1 MASNYG
7 KWVEASLKV
16 LKSLNDNSKDPV
28 HIGEAM
34 VCWTY
39 LAFVES
45 IIAYEEVGLNMTLD
59 EDVKKFINDAYDVAN
74 SHVNELTKFM
84 RNEGIPL
91 ASSPAHKPI
100 SDPKSVPVGARMTD
114 DELMNTLTINFVY
127 AGDMCAASASQ
138 CLRTDLGLMFLK
150 FQIDKF
156 ALGFSAK
163 ELMRKRGWLKV
174 PPAYSPPGAT
184 DPEKGPQV

>member
-1 MASNYG
+1 MASSYG
-7 KWVEASLKV
+7 KWIEASVKV
-16 LKSLNDNSKDPV
+16 LKELNDNSKGPV
-28 HIGEAM
+28 HVGEAM
-34 VCWTY
+34 ACWTY

-59 EDVKKFINDAYDVAN
+59 KDVKKFINDAYDVAN
-74 SHVNELTKFM
+74 SHIKEMTTLM
-84 RNEGIPL
+84 RNEGIPI

-100 SDPKSVPVGARMTD
+100 SDPRSVPVGARMSD
-114 DELMNTLTINFVY
+114 EELMNTLSINFVY

-156 ALGFSAK
+156 SLGFSAK
-163 ELMRKRGWLKV
+163 EMMKKRGWLKV
-174 PPAYSPPGAT
+174 PPAYRPPGSP
-184 DPEKGPQV
+184 DPENN